1 MTALVQASRLFIAA
15 GNTVLPWFTSTL
27 VREIRVCAMLGA
39 FPVRLL
45 ASKSAIRGNRFAAIP
60 MLHELAVKLA
70 RRVQHNE
77 EHA

>member
-1 MTALVQASRLFIAA
+1 
-15 GNTVLPWFTSTL
+15 
-27 VREIRVCAMLGA
+27 MLGA

-45 ASKSAIRGNRFAAIP
+45 ATISAIRGNRFAAIP